1 VFLSDKYISSNI
13 KHLIKF
19 IESEKKIWR

>member
-13 KHLIKF
+13 KQLIKF